1 MFKKILIANRAEI
14 ACRIIRTCRELGIST
29 VAVFS
34 DSDVDSPAVKL
45 ADESVY
51 LGASAAS
58 DSYLSQNKI
67 IQAALSTGAD
77 AVHPGYGFLSENA
90 SFASSLRKSGVT
102 FIGPDP
108 EAIAAMGDKIES
120 KKIAQKAKVNTVPGY
135 LGIVDTAENAIKI
148 SRDIG
153 FPVMIKASAGGGG
166 KGMRIAHS
174 ESEVSDCFRLAMN
187 EAKTSFDDDRI
198 FIEKYIEE
206 PRHIEIQIL
215 ADNFGNIVHLGEREC
230 SIQRRHQKG
239 IEEAPSVALDPETRE
254 AMGKQ
259 ACDLARAVKYRSA
272 GTVEFIVDQ
281 YGKFYFLEMNTRLQV
296 EHPVTEMV
304 TGLDLV
310 ELMISIASG
319 EKLSFSQDDVTI
331 TGWAIES
338 RIYAEDPKRN
348 FLPSI
353 GRLTH
358 YKPPDEEQGSVRLD
372 SGVIEGSEIS
382 IFYDPMISK
391 LITYGEGR
399 REAIDLMKSALD
411 NYYIK
416 GTANNVS
423 FLSAIISHPRFLGGQ
438 LSTNFISDEFPDGFV
453 SIKPIGEV
461 KNRIIAAAVLI
472 HMRIKNRE
480 RNTLNRFDTHLLPES
495 EEYVVSIN
503 NEPTEVKVSLGQDS
517 KILIGTDIEIEIT
530 SNWEIGDVQLVAN
543 ISGQHYTFQIYRK
556 NPDYIITHSGIES
569 EIRVF
574 SKRAAALLSVMPEK
588 VTLDESKSLI
598 SPMPGLLVSISVE
611 SGAKVRSGEELAV
624 VEAMKMENILYSN
637 SDGTVKRV
645 LAAPGDS
652 LAVDQVILEFE

>member
-14 ACRIIRTCRELGIST
+14 ACRIIRTCKELGIST

-34 DSDVDSPAVKL
+34 DSDMDSPAVKM

-51 LGASAAS
+51 LGASAAAE
-58 DSYLSQNKI
+58 SYLSQQKI
-67 IQAALSTGAD
+67 IQAALTTGAD
-77 AVHPGYGFLSENA
+77 ALHPGYGFLSENA
-90 SFASSLRKSGVT
+90 NFASSLQNTGIT

-108 EAIAAMGDKIES
+108 ESIAAMGDKIES
-120 KKIAQKAKVNTVPGY
+120 KKIAQEAKVNTVPGH
-135 LGIVDTAENAIKI
+135 LGVVDTAENAIEI

-166 KGMRIAHS
+166 KGMRIAYA
-174 ESEVSDCFRLAMN
+174 ESEVSDCFRLAVN

-198 FIEKYIEE
+198 FIEKYIEQ

-215 ADNFGNIVHLGEREC
+215 ADNFGNVVHLGEREC
-230 SIQRRHQKG
+230 SIQRRHQKV
-239 IEEAPSVALDPETRE
+239 IEEAPSVALDSETRD

-259 ACDLARAVKYRSA
+259 ACDLAKAVKYRSA

-310 ELMISIASG
+310 ELMIRVASG
-319 EKLSFSQDDVTI
+319 EKLSFTQDDVMI
-331 TGWAIES
+331 NGWAIES
-338 RIYAEDPKRN
+338 RVYAEDPKRN

-358 YKPPDEEQGSVRLD
+358 YKPPEEKEGSVRID
-372 SGVIEGSEIS
+372 SGVMEGSEIS

-391 LITYGEGR
+391 LITYGEDR
-399 REAIDLMKSALD
+399 KEAIDRMKSALD
-411 NYYIK
+411 KYYIR
-416 GTANNVS
+416 GTANNAS
-423 FLSAIISHPRFLGGQ
+423 FLAAVISHTKFLEGQ
-438 LSTNFISDEFPDGFV
+438 LSTNFISDEFPDGFMSV
-453 SIKPIGEV
+453 QPISEV
-461 KNRIIAAAVLI
+461 KNRIIAATVLMY
-472 HMRIKNRE
+472 MRIKNRQE
-480 RNTLNRFDTHLLPES
+480 NVINRFDSFCIRENQ
-495 EEYVVSIN
+495 EFVVSMN
-503 NEPTEVKVSLGQDS
+503 NELTEVRVTSGQDN
-517 KILIGTDIEIEIT
+517 KILIGKDTEIEII
-530 SNWEIGDVQLVAN
+530 SNWKIGDVLLVAC
-543 ISGQHYTFQIYRK
+543 ISGKTYTFQIDRK
-556 NPDYIITHSGIES
+556 NPGYVITHGGIEL

-574 SKRAAALLSVMPEK
+574 SRRAAALLSVMPEK
-588 VTLDESKSLI
+588 IALDKSKSLI

-611 SGAKVRSGEELAV
+611 SGDKVRTGEELAI
-624 VEAMKMENILYSN
+624 VEAMKMENILYSS

-645 LAAPGDS
+645 LAAQGDS